1 MDKISSISGERRRGT
16 VKRSIFALPAAIAI
30 AALFASCS
38 TSKVTF
44 FFKDASYQKQPRKVL
59 VLAVVRKPVVRRVV
73 EDEFVRRFRDRG
85 IEALRGYTVFPGDEL
100 ATKEAL
106 ERELMAGGFDALLLM
121 RLMDPRSDLPGAPGA
136 ATGQQGSPAGPG
148 SGGWPAYYSACYA
161 AVYSPNYTLED
172 KYALAETSLYDVA
185 TEKLIWTAVSE
196 TWLGGQNAQIMIW
209 DYIDVMMGSLQ
220 KYKLVPEGK

>member
-1 MDKISSISGERRRGT
+1 M
-16 VKRSIFALPAAIAI
+16 KRSIFVVSAVIAI
-30 AALFASCS
+30 AVLFSSCS

-85 IEALRGYTVFPGDEL
+85 IEAVRGYTVFPGDEL

-106 ERELMAGGFDALLLM
+106 DKELMADGFDALLLM

-136 ATGQQGSPAGPG
+136 ATGQPGPPAGPR
-148 SGGWPAYYSACYA
+148 SGGWPAYYNACYT

-172 KYALAETSLYDVA
+172 KYALAETSLYDLA
-185 TEKLIWTAVSE
+185 TENLIWTAVTE
-196 TWLGGQNAQIMIW
+196 TWLGGDNVQIMVW
-209 DYIDVMMGSLQ
+209 DYIDVMMASLQ
-220 KYKLVPEGK
+220 KYNLVPEGKK